1 MFRGLE
7 ISQVRL
13 ILALIGVFFAGIMV
27 ERTRLAASAPMGA
40 SAPALQGN
48 VVRHGR
54 GELVDSAQQLPAPAP
69 AAVAAAPAAEAAA
82 TNAIAAE
89 PIAETSVDVAAT
101 AEPTKQPTPVSKV
114 AFTHPVNVNRASQE
128 ELETLSLVGEKL
140 ALRILNERSARGPFR
155 SAEDLSNRV
164 KGIGPKIIEQNRTR
178 LRFE

>member
-13 ILALIGVFFAGIMV
+13 ILALIGVFFAGIMA

-48 VVRHGR
+48 VVRHAR
-54 GELVDSAQQLPAPAP
+54 GELVDSTQQLPTPAP
-69 AAVAAAPAAEAAA
+69 IVANSPTTEAV
-82 TNAIAAE
+82 TAIAVPAGV
-89 PIAETSVDVAAT
+89 VDVAPMEVT
-101 AEPTKQPTPVSKV
+101 PTEETKPPKSIPKV
-114 AFTHPVNVNRASQE
+114 APTHPVNVNRASQE

-140 ALRILNERSARGPFR
+140 ALRILNERSARGSFR

>member
-48 VVRHGR
+48 VVRHAR

-69 AAVAAAPAAEAAA
+69 IIADSPTAEAA
-82 TNAIAAE
+82 TAIAVPAG
-89 PIAETSVDVAAT
+89 AVDVAPMTVTPTEA
-101 AEPTKQPTPVSKV
+101 AERPASIPKV
-114 AFTHPVNVNRASQE
+114 APTHPVNVNRASHE